1 LRLPAGVIKSI
12 QQISKKMASAAK
24 LRTTISEILETAD
37 LTTITAKKVRQHLE
51 EQLDMDLADRK
62 KEIDGMVME
71 ILEEK
76 QGGLKRKGGSS
87 SEEEEEE
94 KPKKRGRKA
103 AASDSDSDS
112 GKKKKPA
119 AKPKKAGG
127 GTGFTKTCKLSPELS
142 SIMGSDSM
150 ARHEVVKKM
159 WAIIKEK
166 NLYDPKNKQFAI
178 CNAEL
183 LPVFGVKRFRTFG
196 MMKYLKTHFVD

>member
-1 LRLPAGVIKSI
+1 
-12 QQISKKMASAAK
+12 MASAAK

-37 LTTITAKKVRQHLE
+37 LNTITAKKVRQQLE

-62 KEIDGMVME
+62 KEIDGMLME

-87 SEEEEEE
+87 SEDEEEE
-94 KPKKRGRKA
+94 KPKKKGRKA
-103 AASDSDSDS
+103 DSDSDSDS
-112 GKKKKPA
+112 GKKKKKPA